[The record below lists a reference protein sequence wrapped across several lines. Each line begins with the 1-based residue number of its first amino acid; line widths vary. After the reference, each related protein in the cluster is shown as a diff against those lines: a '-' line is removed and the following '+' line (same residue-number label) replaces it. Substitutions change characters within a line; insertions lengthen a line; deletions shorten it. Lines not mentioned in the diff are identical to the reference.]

1 MYFYTV
7 KIIQASTP
15 HTGSTVLANCLT
27 EIFDKGK
34 PISCGINS
42 LSHKNIVTKTHNID
56 FDYWTKK
63 YKNEDLFFFV
73 THRKNHKKIDKH
85 YMSWGNIV
93 IFQYE
98 EILETESYS
107 VLSICTN
114 IYNKVLS
121 VIENINP
128 ESIKDMEA
136 RILEMNRVYD
146 QIKDKPF
153 EHYDEYFHI
162 HGSHRGRAR

>member
-1 MYFYTV
+1 LQIHRV
-7 KIIQASTP
+7 KIIQASTA

-27 EIFDKGK
+27 EMFDKGK
-34 PISCGINS
+34 AVRCGVSS
-42 LSHKNIVTKTHNID
+42 LSDKNIVTKTHNVD
-56 FDYWTKK
+56 FEFWSEK

-73 THRKNHKKIDKH
+73 THRENHKKIDKH
-85 YMSWGNIV
+85 YMSWDNVV

-98 EILETESYS
+98 EILETESWS

-136 RILEMNRVYD
+136 RILEMNRIYD

-153 EHYDEYFHI
+153 KYYDEYFHI
-162 HGSHRGRAR
+162 HGSHRGRG